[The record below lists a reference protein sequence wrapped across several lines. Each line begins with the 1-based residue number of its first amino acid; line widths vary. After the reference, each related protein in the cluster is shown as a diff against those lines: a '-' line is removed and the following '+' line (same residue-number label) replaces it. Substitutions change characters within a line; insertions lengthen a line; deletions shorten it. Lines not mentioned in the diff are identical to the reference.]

1 MRLWR
6 EHGALLV
13 AELSKLEP
21 PLWRLGGGTMLAKAW
36 RHRLSFDLDIT
47 IPTGGSRYKEQAA
60 LDRIETELRRRNL
73 DVTNDAAGRLLRART
88 GVVDDHGNDGG
99 IDIWVHD
106 PGLPG
111 SAPPEQVAGTLVDR
125 LSTAQIIH
133 GKLHRDRSTLVRDA
147 YDITHAHRMDPEAL
161 ETAVN
166 SLSPKHS
173 RRAEVIYASQSPRMD
188 TEESAILD
196 WNGRPA
202 RDQRGCG
209 RRAGQIIHDSRWI
222 EIEVAIENGRVLA
235 ATTTTAG
242 IRRERLGPAGASPG
256 EAVERLAETGIL
268 DNLRHHCKGTEWT
281 VVDVI
286 DRITGQS
293 GTNERTVRIAPQ
305 GSLQTSPGSAVFRAE
320 SAPEPPRVG
329 GPRDKT
335 ALISSFDDQEPTQT
349 KPEKM
354 ETRTGTKTANQENGD
369 AVEKKTS
376 DETAGADFLATTGA
390 GLIGTR
396 KEGDYWDFHS
406 RGRRR
411 CVNGRTKS
419 RNHRKI
425 TG

>member
-1 MRLWR
+1 MTPPDELPEPAMRLWR

-73 DVTNDAAGRLLRART
+73 DVTNDPADRLLRART
-88 GVVDDHGNDGG
+88 GVTDDHGNDGG

-173 RRAEVIYASQSPRMD
+173 RRAEIIYASQSPRMD
-188 TEESAILD
+188 TEQSAILD
-196 WNGRPA
+196 WTGRPA

-222 EIEVAIENGRVLA
+222 EIEVAIEDGRVLA

-268 DNLRHHCKGTEWT
+268 DHLRHHCKGTEWT
-281 VVDVI
+281 VADVI

-305 GSLQTSPGSAVFRAE
+305 GCLQTSPGSAVFRAE
-320 SAPEPPRVG
+320 SPPEPPRVG
-329 GPRDKT
+329 GPRKKA
-335 ALISSFDDQEPTQT
+335 ALI
-349 KPEKM
+349 
-354 ETRTGTKTANQENGD
+354 
-369 AVEKKTS
+369 
-376 DETAGADFLATTGA
+376 
-390 GLIGTR
+390 
-396 KEGDYWDFHS
+396 
-406 RGRRR
+406 
-411 CVNGRTKS
+411 
-419 RNHRKI
+419 
-425 TG
+425 